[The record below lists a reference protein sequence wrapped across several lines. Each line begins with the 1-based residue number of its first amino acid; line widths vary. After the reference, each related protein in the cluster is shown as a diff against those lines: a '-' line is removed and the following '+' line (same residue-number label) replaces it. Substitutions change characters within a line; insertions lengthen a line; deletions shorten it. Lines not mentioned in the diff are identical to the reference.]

1 MNQKF
6 SVHAPA
12 GREITRR
19 DPDGPDWDR
28 AVDLVLGKRMP
39 GESPE
44 RRRADALALAA
55 AALRAAGEKQEAAR
69 FAP

>member
-19 DPDGPDWDR
+19 DPDGPDWD
-28 AVDLVLGKRMP
+28 AVVARLLGPVVIETDR
-39 GESPE
+39 EQ
-44 RRRADALALAA
+44 RRNDALALSAA
-55 AALRAAGEKQEAAR
+55 AMKAAEKITHS
-69 FAP
+69 

>member
-19 DPDGPDWDR
+19 DPDGPDWD
-28 AVDLVLGKRMP
+28 AVVARLLGPVVIETDR
-39 GESPE
+39 E
-44 RRRADALALAA
+44 RRRNDALALSAA
-55 AALRAAGEKQEAAR
+55 AMKAAEQINHS
-69 FAP
+69 

>member
-19 DPDGPDWDR
+19 DPDEPDWDALTDR
-28 AVDLVLGKRMP
+28 ILGPRMP
-39 GESPE
+39 SETQE
-44 RRRADALALAA
+44 RRRSDALALAR
-55 AALRAAGEKQEAAR
+55 AALKAAGVER
-69 FAP
+69 LPD

>member
-19 DPDGPDWDR
+19 DPEGPDWAALVDR
-28 AVDLVLGKRMP
+28 ILGPIVTPADR
-39 GESPE
+39 EQ
-44 RRRADALALAA
+44 RRADALALAA
-55 AALRAAGEKQEAAR
+55 AAQRAAERLAD
-69 FAP
+69 

>member
-19 DPDGPDWDR
+19 DPEGPDWAALVDR
-28 AVDLVLGKRMP
+28 ILGPVVTEADR
-39 GESPE
+39 E
-44 RRRADALALAA
+44 RRRTDALALSAA
-55 AALRAAGEKQEAAR
+55 AMKAAEQINHS
-69 FAP
+69 